1 MDILIRAMIPA
12 LAAAAL
18 AGCSANGG
26 FPGGDGGGG
35 GGPGL
40 TPGDDIS
47 ELVCTNYVNGTVTKS
62 ESGGGCALAP
72 ILDPLTGLMGS
83 EACSVTEEANAADAD
98 PSSFATVTITATG
111 LDPLTDFGD
120 SATQVWI
127 DVALAGTVS
136 PGGDTVAAFDME
148 IPGFNVELSVMENIV
163 VSTFL
168 AGEPTGE
175 SIDVASPANVGG
187 ALSTGRFLAGFV
199 PEMAFDQLRISFG
212 ATGLSIDADDHAFVY
227 NACTAAVEAP
237 ADPEA

>member
-1 MDILIRAMIPA
+1 MDILIRPLMPA

-26 FPGGDGGGG
+26 FPGDGGGG
-35 GGPGL
+35 GGGGGGL
-40 TPGDDIS
+40 TPGTDIS

-83 EACSVTEEANAADAD
+83 EACSVTDEANAADAN
-98 PSSFATVTITATG
+98 PTSFATVTITGTG
-111 LDPLTDFGD
+111 LDPLTDFAG

-127 DVALAGTVS
+127 DVALAGTIS

-148 IPGFNVELSVMENIV
+148 IPGGFDLSALQTIV

-187 ALSTGRFLAGFV
+187 ALTTGQFLAGFV

-212 ATGLSIDADDHAFVY
+212 ADGLSFDFDESAFVY
-227 NACTAAVEAP
+227 DACTAAVEA
-237 ADPEA
+237 AAPEA